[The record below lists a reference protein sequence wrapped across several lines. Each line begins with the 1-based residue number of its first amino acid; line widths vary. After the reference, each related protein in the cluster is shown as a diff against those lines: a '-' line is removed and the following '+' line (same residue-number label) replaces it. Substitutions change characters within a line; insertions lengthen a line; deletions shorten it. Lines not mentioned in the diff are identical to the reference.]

1 MIGRQALAVSSLN
14 SKKCPRKVQSLEQLA
29 MDQYLMLLQG
39 ACAGY
44 VSLLKINT
52 YLLDQVRDNIL
63 VTLKAQLSQNLCGTM
78 STVLRQAMID
88 SVGPKHNQR
97 IRFA

>member
-1 MIGRQALAVSSLN
+1 MLARQALAVSSLN
-14 SKKCPRKVQSLEQLA
+14 SKKASRKVLTLEQLA

-52 YLLDQVRDNIL
+52 LLLEQVRDNIL
-63 VTLKAQLSQNLCGTM
+63 ATLKAQLCQNLFGTM
-78 STVLRQAMID
+78 SIVLRQSMID
-88 SVGPKHNQR
+88 SVSLIPRVSKN
-97 IRFA
+97 